1 MREFLVSVKYIA
13 IHVAGEKR
21 AFLCQ
26 IFLPCFLSILMNMK
40 LENRQPLW
48 KDSDRSLNFCGI
60 WYTTC
65 FLWITQAKRYLPG
78 RFFLDVSCFFFIP
91 LFHHNP
97 TPRVGL
103 SIGPSVLLLSP
114 VVRSLFKLF
123 SLSLSSHFFL
133 KCSLMRFLFKLI
145 LFGRF
150 HQNFLTR
157 EIYFEMILVAKLLF
171 KMFSFSQKVVKIFSL
186 VTFLFKGLAAGKI
199 GFPGQTASSGRTFI
213 SIINFIHR
221 HRQHCHHAINKLLD
235 LDLWIEYVIP
245 ANVIPTLLLI

>member
-1 MREFLVSVKYIA
+1 
-13 IHVAGEKR
+13 
-21 AFLCQ
+21 
-26 IFLPCFLSILMNMK
+26 
-40 LENRQPLW
+40 
-48 KDSDRSLNFCGI
+48 
-60 WYTTC
+60 
-65 FLWITQAKRYLPG
+65 
-78 RFFLDVSCFFFIP
+78 
-91 LFHHNP
+91 
-97 TPRVGL
+97 
-103 SIGPSVLLLSP
+103 
-114 VVRSLFKLF
+114 
-123 SLSLSSHFFL
+123 
-133 KCSLMRFLFKLI
+133 MRFLFKLI

-157 EIYFEMILVAKLLF
+157 EIYFEIILVAKLLFKMSFTLF